1 MGFCTW
7 YDSISEKL
15 GQSWAQTNNIS
26 VKKRQHL
33 LAKLEKF
40 LLNIALAVGQPLLLY
55 LLHKTARYTVHKACC
70 LWNDEILSNE
80 IAAFFPACIEKNVQF
95 DHKRRVCAF
104 LRLITA
110 LVHTLKKGRVEFN
123 LFFVWWWDAK
133 EEKKKGVFHSI
144 PLFIVCEP
152 RCKLPNKF
160 LLEANHLHF
169 KELIDEK
176 WWWCPRQ
183 LQKSLFAHRL
193 LLFRC
198 CILAPRKTWNI
209 FGFGLKWR
217 LMAANKIGKTQYY

>member
-80 IAAFFPACIEKNVQF
+80 IAAFFPACIEKKSPIWPQKKSVCIPSSDNSFSTHLEKGESWVQF
-95 DHKRRVCAF
+95 VLCLMVRCKRRKKEGCFSLNPTFYSVWAQVQ
-104 LRLITA
+104 IT
-110 LVHTLKKGRVEFN
+110 
-123 LFFVWWWDAK
+123 
-133 EEKKKGVFHSI
+133 
-144 PLFIVCEP
+144 
-152 RCKLPNKF
+152 
-160 LLEANHLHF
+160 
-169 KELIDEK
+169 
-176 WWWCPRQ
+176 Q
-183 LQKSLFAHRL
+183 Q
-193 LLFRC
+193 
-198 CILAPRKTWNI
+198 ILAGGKSSSFQGVDWWEMVMMSSPVAKI
-209 FGFGLKWR
+209 FVR
-217 LMAANKIGKTQYY
+217 TQAASFSMLHSGAS